1 MCIAKIQIT
10 PVKMTSVT
18 HPIISSGEDSFG
30 KTKNSI
36 HRRKLMTLKTPSI
49 PRFDFDKLWRSIWR
63 QRWMYFLMAP
73 TLLYFVVFRYGP
85 LWNAQIAFR
94 DFKPL
99 LGVTGSPWVGFQ
111 HFETFVNSF
120 YFSDLMVNTIIFSL
134 AKLILGL
141 PLAVICAI
149 ALHETWL
156 ARYRVFVQTVI
167 YLPHFLSWVIM
178 FGVLLVVLSP
188 GNGLLNSVIEEFGGE
203 PIAFLTSPLYFRWV
217 VVLSDIWKETGWSTI
232 LYLAALLAISI
243 DLYEAAA
250 VDGATPLQ
258 RIWYISIPGIV
269 PVIILVTL
277 LRMGHILEAGFNQI
291 FVLYSV
297 PVYSVGDI
305 IDTWV
310 YRQGV
315 LQFQFSL
322 ATAVGFFKGA
332 IGLALILV
340 SNRIARRVAGQGLF

>member
-1 MCIAKIQIT
+1 
-10 PVKMTSVT
+10 
-18 HPIISSGEDSFG
+18 
-30 KTKNSI
+30 
-36 HRRKLMTLKTPSI
+36 MTLKTLPS
-49 PRFDFDKLWRSIWR
+49 PPPSTENFNFKKFLHSLWRR
-63 QRWMYFLMAP
+63 RWLYFLMAP
-73 TLLYFVVFRYGP
+73 TLIYFLVFKYGP
-85 LWNAQIAFR
+85 LWNAQIAFK

-99 LGVTGSPWVGFQ
+99 LGVLGSPWVGFK
-111 HFETFVNSF
+111 HFETFINSF
-120 YFSDLMVNTIIFSL
+120 YFTELMTNTIIFSV
-134 AKLILGL
+134 AKLLLGL
-141 PLAVICAI
+141 PIAVLCAI

-156 ARYRVFVQTVI
+156 VKYRTFVQTMI

-178 FGVLLVVLSP
+178 FGVLLVILSP
-188 GNGLLNSVIEEFGGE
+188 GNGLLNAIIEKFGGE
-203 PIAFLTSPLYFRWV
+203 PIPFLTSPDHFRWV
-217 VVLSDIWKETGWSTI
+217 VILSDIWKETGWSTI
-232 LYLAALLAISI
+232 LYLAALLAISP

-258 RIWYISIPGIV
+258 RIWYISLPGIL
-269 PVIILVTL
+269 PVIVLVTL

-305 IDTWV
+305 LDTWV

-332 IGLALILV
+332 IGLVLILV
-340 SNRIARRVAGQGLF
+340 SNRIAKRLAQQSIF

>member
-1 MCIAKIQIT
+1 MK
-10 PVKMTSVT
+10 
-18 HPIISSGEDSFG
+18 
-30 KTKNSI
+30 
-36 HRRKLMTLKTPSI
+36 LKTLPSL
-49 PRFDFDKLWRSIWR
+49 PPSTEKFNFKKFLHSMWR
-63 QRWMYFLMAP
+63 QRWLYFLMAP
-73 TLLYFVVFRYGP
+73 TLIYFVVFKYGP
-85 LWNAQIAFR
+85 LWNAQIAFK

-99 LGVTGSPWVGFQ
+99 LGVMGSPWVGFK
-111 HFETFVNSF
+111 HFETFINSF
-120 YFSDLMVNTIIFSL
+120 YFTDLMTNTIIFSV
-134 AKLILGL
+134 AKLLLGL
-141 PLAVICAI
+141 PIAVICAI

-156 ARYRVFVQTVI
+156 VKYRTFVQTMI

-178 FGVLLVVLSP
+178 FGVLLVILSP
-188 GNGLLNSVIEEFGGE
+188 GNGLLNAIIERFGGE
-203 PIAFLTSPLYFRWV
+203 PIPFLTSPDYFRWV
-217 VVLSDIWKETGWSTI
+217 VILSDIWKETGWSTI
-232 LYLAALLAISI
+232 LYLAALLAISP

-258 RIWYISIPGIV
+258 RIWYISLPGIL
-269 PVIILVTL
+269 PVIVLVTL

-305 IDTWV
+305 LDTWV

-332 IGLALILV
+332 IGLVLILV
-340 SNRIARRVAGQGLF
+340 SNRIAKGLAQQSIY